1 MPAESP
7 NKILPK
13 KILLVGHCGPDSTY
27 LKIAVRSALGEVVVT
42 SAGDRAQLDRAIAAG
57 VDLIL
62 FNRELDYG
70 FEPAT
75 GVDMIRLLKQQH
87 SDLKMMLITNYPEVQ
102 AAAIA
107 AGAKPG
113 FGKRDIGSPRARE
126 MIRGVF

>member
-1 MPAESP
+1 MNETPP
-7 NKILPK
+7 PK
-13 KILLVGHCGPDSTY
+13 KVLLIGHCGPDASY
-27 LKIAVRSALGEVVVT
+27 LRIAVRSAFGDAT
-42 SAGDRAQLDRAIAAG
+42 ISSAGDRAALDRAIQAG

-87 SDLKMMLITNYPEVQ
+87 PDLKMMLITNYPEVQ

-113 FGKRDIGSPRARE
+113 FGKRDIGSPHARE
-126 MIRGVF
+126 LLRGVF

>member
-1 MPAESP
+1 MPAES
-7 NKILPK
+7 PK

-27 LKIAVRSALGEVVVT
+27 LKIAARSALGEVAVT

-87 SDLKMMLITNYPEVQ
+87 PDLKMMLITNYPEVQ

-126 MIRGVF
+126 MIRGAF